1 MARTEYLGL
10 GILVLAL
17 LLEVLAV
24 WLLARL
30 GVEDPVAGLM
40 AAAMGGALIGGLVV
54 WKLVPRRG

>member
-30 GVEDPVAGLM
+30 GVDDPVAGLL

-54 WKLVPRRG
+54 WKLAPRRG